1 MLSKVFT
8 WNDFSVF
15 TETVKAENDKAI
27 SSVRKY
33 GNSHQCVGVSCK
45 IYITIGVSS
54 S

>member
-27 SSVRKY
+27 QALESMETHTNALAYLVKS
-33 GNSHQCVGVSCK
+33 
-45 IYITIGVSS
+45 I
-54 S
+54 